1 MKLLTTLIIIVLG
14 VCLAI
19 LYFVQRE
26 RPGEVAFVPMSISF
40 EDEVH
45 SADSGQHNIGD
56 YGIVPPDT
64 EGFSYGG

>member
-14 VCLAI
+14 ICLAI

-40 EDEVH
+40 EDGEHGVDNG
-45 SADSGQHNIGD
+45 S
-56 YGIVPPDT
+56 VPP
-64 EGFSYGG
+64 GVGAVFNYGG

>member
-14 VCLAI
+14 ICLAI

-40 EDEVH
+40 EDEGHGVDDNG
-45 SADSGQHNIGD
+45 S
-56 YGIVPPDT
+56 VPP
-64 EGFSYGG
+64 GVGAVFNYGG